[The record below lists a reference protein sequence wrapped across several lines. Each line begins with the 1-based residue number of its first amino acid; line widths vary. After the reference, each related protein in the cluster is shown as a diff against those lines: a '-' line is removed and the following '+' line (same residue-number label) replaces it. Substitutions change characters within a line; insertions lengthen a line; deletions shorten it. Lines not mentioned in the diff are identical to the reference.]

1 MDERGE
7 VAVEARR
14 PPQANG
20 LAGADCPKEIRP
32 RDVSYID
39 REPDKQVVLSQR
51 LEELARRIGGCQ
63 TEEVLALVRRIMFE
77 VISQRKY

>member
-1 MDERGE
+1 MNEN
-7 VAVEARR
+7 EARMPTPATEAPR
-14 PPQANG
+14 AM
-20 LAGADCPKEIRP
+20 LAGAECAKEALP

-39 REPDKQVVLSQR
+39 HNPDKQVVLSPR

-77 VISQRKY
+77 VISRRKY